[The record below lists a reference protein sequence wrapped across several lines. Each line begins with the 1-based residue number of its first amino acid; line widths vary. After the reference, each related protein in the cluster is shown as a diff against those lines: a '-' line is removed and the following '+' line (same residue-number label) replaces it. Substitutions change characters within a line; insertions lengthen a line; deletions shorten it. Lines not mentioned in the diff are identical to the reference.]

1 MVNYLLYFT
10 GTAIINQFIDE
21 TKVTELR
28 VSTKRMIH
36 AKLTASTQLRVNP
49 KLMINN
55 YCTKLISNLQL
66 KNQPDEMKR
75 NLAKMLL

>member
-28 VSTKRMIH
+28 VSTKRMIY

-55 YCTKLISNLQL
+55 KLMVSIEPNLYPIF
-66 KNQPDEMKR
+66 N
-75 NLAKMLL
+75 